1 MTPTKA
7 IRREH
12 THGRMLELHN
22 IMPLAWE
29 ATLDGETVAQVRKSG
44 KRYLIYDVRP
54 EPIQVAMLAD
64 VLRAISAQLSLNEK
78 RYAGKLAVKEPQGGI
93 AGVTGVR

>member
-7 IRREH
+7 IRRGH
-12 THGRMLELHN
+12 TQGRMLELHN

-64 VLRAISAQLSLNEK
+64 VLRAISAQLSLNERHHESK
-78 RYAGKLAVKEPQGGI
+78 LGGKGYEGGSFGFTGAG
-93 AGVTGVR
+93 